1 MRESNR
7 KKDTKIDHKRKWVF
21 SLNLYFEPE
30 VDETSLVIVFFFKLE
45 KYFIHSKVVHLSNL
59 ILIAMGVGK
68 I

>member
-7 KKDTKIDHKRKWVF
+7 KKIRKLITKESGCFLLIF
-21 SLNLYFEPE
+21 IFIPE